1 LGLGVGGP
9 DRLRVAVTTDSV
21 FRESPEEFHF
31 LSANQHA
38 PPPVATTAFK
48 PAMKVLSRKPA
59 PQMIAKRDPVTGLQQ
74 MTLQDDDDDEES
86 AVQETP
92 EERKARQ
99 QRERDEKE
107 RRYAEARAK
116 IFGEPKS
123 GPPSGQS
130 SPGNLTPPP
139 GGEGRQN
146 YRGRGRGR
154 GGNRGGIQ
162 TLARADSQEKRPGQR
177 ELFDPSYAPKP
188 GFALQKRGE
197 EASSQPGRSTTPK
210 TEDQVVRAPRGPDG
224 SGRGGF
230 GFARRGGGST

>member
-1 LGLGVGGP
+1 M
-9 DRLRVAVTTDSV
+9 
-21 FRESPEEFHF
+21 
-31 LSANQHA
+31 
-38 PPPVATTAFK
+38 FK

-59 PQMIAKRDPVTGLQQ
+59 PQMIAKRDPVTGHQQ
-74 MTLQDDDDDEES
+74 MSLQDDDDEEES
-86 AVQETP
+86 AVKETP

-139 GGEGRQN
+139 GGDGRPN

-154 GGNRGGIQ
+154 GGSRGGVQ
-162 TLARADSQEKRPGQR
+162 NQSRTDGQEKRSGQR
-177 ELFDPSYAPKP
+177 ELFDPGYAPKP
-188 GFALQKRGE
+188 GFALQRRGGDA
-197 EASSQPGRSTTPK
+197 ASPQPVRSTTPK
-210 TEDQVVRAPRGPDG
+210 TEDQVLRAPRGPDG

-230 GFARRGGGST
+230 GFAKRGGDST